1 MQSKQQC
8 NTVDEVIEYIRKAI
22 EDNTFMPGD
31 RLPSERKLSDMLG
44 IGRPHIRT
52 ALKKMELYG
61 ILKTYPQ
68 SGTVV
73 AEFTK
78 DQMDKMITNALK
90 VSQYD
95 FHSLVHV
102 RVLLEIEACKLAAH
116 NRTEEDIRE
125 IEETLAEF
133 EQTQSSEERV
143 EKDFAFHQA
152 IARSSHNPVISML
165 LLIITPDI
173 MKYYHKYRFCA
184 VPKNIVRAEH
194 REYLQKIKEKDVDG
208 MKELVLR
215 HLANM
220 RDFAKDKAIGGVKI
234 TDKAPWLEM

>member
-1 MQSKQQC
+1 MQNKQQC
-8 NTVDEVIEYIRKAI
+8 NTVDDVIEYIRKSI
-22 EDNTFMPGD
+22 EDKTFLPGD

-44 IGRPHIRT
+44 IGRPHIR
-52 ALKKMELYG
+52 AELKKLELYG
-61 ILKTYPQ
+61 ILKTFPQ

-78 DQMDKMITNALK
+78 DQMDKMITNALR

-95 FHSLVHV
+95 FRSLVHV
-102 RVLLEIEACKLAAH
+102 RVLLEIEACKLAAR
-116 NRTEEDIRE
+116 NRTEDDIRE
-125 IEETLAEF
+125 IEKTLDEF

-143 EKDFAFHQA
+143 EKDFAFHQS

-165 LLIITPDI
+165 LLTITPDI
-173 MKYYHKYRFCA
+173 MRYYHKFRFCA
-184 VPKNIVRAEH
+184 SPRNIVRSEH
-194 REYLQKIKEKDVDG
+194 REYLQKIKDKDAKG

-220 RDFAKDKAIGGVKI
+220 RIFAKDKTSEKI
-234 TDKAPWLEM
+234 TGDKKSTAE